1 MTTPEIPAQQTA
13 VPAWVGPV
21 SRERL
26 VGLVRALWVPVTLG
40 LIVVLAAVVR
50 LYNLV
55 ENPPGFFADEAS
67 FGYNAYTILHTGK
80 DEFGA
85 RLPLFFKAFGE
96 YKLPVYIYS
105 QVPFIAVLGLSELPV
120 RLTSAVYGVLTIVA
134 VYFLMRVFFQKDGPA
149 LAAAATLAVSPWHIF
164 YSRTGLGDILV
175 HAFWLT
181 LAIALFVLGTRRPV
195 FLVASALAFVFALF
209 SYRAAWVL
217 TPPILAV
224 LIVLYHR
231 ELIRHWR
238 FSVVAALILAAA
250 GIFILVHVR
259 SADTDRAQELSITS
273 LDLSLPDTIK
283 KGFENYRTQF
293 TDSFLFDGS
302 GEDHIRHVVPGIGW
316 VSWWQVPFLVFGT
329 LALLWRPTRPKLLL
343 LALLVIYPLPTATA
357 RGGPSSSHTFFGV
370 IPFTLI
376 TGYGVWAAAEL
387 LASVRWRPLR
397 PVRLALAGGVLL
409 GATAGAGVAL
419 ASFLDTYHGEYR
431 QLSAD
436 YGGWQWGP
444 KQIVERFEALESD
457 YDEFYLEPSFN
468 EPGYFFTFY
477 APDGCAKCIVAH
489 WDHWDPSKRQ
499 LFAMRPE
506 TLMPVDNFDVHE
518 ILYYPSGKVAWV
530 IGEIAGRGDYLR
542 GSGPNEPEVSSDE
555 ALRTIAEMSTAI
567 QVNPND
573 VNAYMIRGSAYW
585 RDGKFWES
593 TGDYAKVIELDPASA
608 QAYVNRG
615 NVYAAAGI
623 FDWAAGDY
631 STALSIDGN
640 VALAYNNAGALYN
653 RTLQYEPAIA
663 QLDQAIIRAP
673 ELALPYANRAI
684 AYLGLGNTEQ
694 ALADLD
700 RALALD
706 PNLALARE
714 TLASA
719 HRAQG
724 DLNEALTEVDRALDL
739 DPSSAEAYTER
750 GRIRLLRGE
759 DDRALADFE
768 EAVSLDLDYVLAYVG
783 RGIARLRARDA
794 EAGVEDLEKAAML
807 DRAYGAQPSDRNP
820 QTQWS
825 LHAVDEPLIAELQD
839 AASAVDDQAL
849 AARCQ
854 DVIAYLRSRPP

>member
-1 MTTPEIPAQQTA
+1 M
-13 VPAWVGPV
+13 
-21 SRERL
+21 
-26 VGLVRALWVPVTLG
+26 GLVRVLWVPVTLG
-40 LIVVLAAVVR
+40 LIVVLASVVR

-67 FGYNAYTILHTGK
+67 FGYNAYTILHSAK
-80 DEFGA
+80 DEFGS

-120 RLTSAVYGVLTIVA
+120 RLTSAVYGILTVAA
-134 VYFLMRVFFQKDGPA
+134 VYFLMRVFFQREGFA

-175 HAFWLT
+175 HAFYLT
-181 LAIALFVLGTRRPV
+181 LAIGLFVLGTRRPA
-195 FLVASALAFVFALF
+195 FLVASAIAFVFALF

-224 LIVLYHR
+224 LIALYHR

-238 FSVVAALILAAA
+238 FSIVAALILAAV

-259 SADTDRAQELSITS
+259 SVDTDRAQELSITS

-293 TDSFLFDGS
+293 TDEFLFDGA

-329 LALLWRPTRPKLLL
+329 LALLWKPTRPKLFL
-343 LALLVIYPLPTATA
+343 LALLLIYPLPTATA

-376 TGYGVWAAAEL
+376 TGYGVWAAVEL
-387 LASVRWRPLR
+387 LATLRWRALR
-397 PVRLALAGGVLL
+397 PVGVALAGVVLA

-444 KQIVERFEALESD
+444 RQIVERFEALEGD

-489 WDHWDPSKRQ
+489 WDHWDPAKRQ

-518 ILYYPSGKVAWV
+518 VLYYPNGKVAWV
-530 IGEIAGRGDYLR
+530 IGEIEGRGDYLR
-542 GSGPNEPEVSSDE
+542 GGSPNDPELASDE
-555 ALRTIAEMSTAI
+555 AVRRIAELTLAI
-567 QVNPND
+567 QTNPND
-573 VNAYMIRGSAYW
+573 IDAYMLRGSAYW
-585 RDGKFWES
+585 QAGKFWES

-608 QAYVNRG
+608 QAYVNRA

-631 STALSIDGN
+631 NTAVSIEAN
-640 VALAYNNAGALYN
+640 RALAYNNAGALYN
-653 RTLQYEPAIA
+653 RTLQYDAAIA
-663 QLDQAIIRAP
+663 QLNQAIVRAP
-673 ELALPYANRAI
+673 DLALPWANRAI
-684 AYLGLGNTEQ
+684 AYLGLGNMEQ

-706 PNLALARE
+706 PGLALAHE
-714 TLASA
+714 TLAEA
-719 HRAQG
+719 HRSEG
-724 DLNEALTEVDRALDL
+724 DLDEALADVGRALDL

-750 GRIRLLRGE
+750 GRIGLLLGE
-759 DDRALADFE
+759 HDEALADFD
-768 EAVSLDLDYVLAYVG
+768 EAVSLDLDYALAYVG
-783 RGIARLRARDA
+783 RGIARLRAGDA
-794 EAGVEDLEKAAML
+794 EAGVEDLEKAVLL
-807 DRAYGAQPSDRNP
+807 DRAYVASPNERNP

-825 LHAVDEPLIAELQD
+825 LHAVDEPLIAELRD

-849 AARCQ
+849 AARLQ
-854 DVIAYLRSRPP
+854 AVVAYLRSEPPP